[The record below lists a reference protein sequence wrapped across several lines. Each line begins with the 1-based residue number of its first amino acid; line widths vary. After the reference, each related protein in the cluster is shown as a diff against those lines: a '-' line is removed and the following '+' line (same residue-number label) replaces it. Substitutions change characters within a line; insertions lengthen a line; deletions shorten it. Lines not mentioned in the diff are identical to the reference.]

1 MLIVK
6 GRPQWW
12 WSKSLFVIKEPHKHV
27 VHDAQGEIDRHACRM
42 NISEKKIISEKKY
55 HKSLLSFLRKQKM
68 GFFFSKLQKVLFC
81 FEIHCSLSRYTLV
94 HLEFP
99 KCLVCAQPGFWGPF
113 PLLLGIL
120 LLGNMDPFFFCSLLG
135 VIFLGSFPLRLGIVL
150 LGNMEPFFRFSWVPY
165 FWETNWAFWG
175 CFLRKMKAFPS
186 TSLGCRL
193 VWRMTR
199 PRRFLFFLSR
209 ISLANYVIDAKIEKQ
224 TKKYPNILLLASK
237 VFTIILSRSRS
248 FKLHAP
254 SMFVTFCFL
263 NVWPLGKSFHW
274 MHLWTGWT

>member
-1 MLIVK
+1 MRTTRFLRAVSVAS
-6 GRPQWW
+6 GDYFTREYG
-12 WSKSLFVIKEPHKHV
+12 SLFLLQSLGCHLFGV
-27 VHDAQGEIDRHACRM
+27 VSFASGDRFTWEYGAF
-42 NISEKKIISEKKY
+42 
-55 HKSLLSFLRKQKM
+55 FL
-68 GFFFSKLQKVLFC
+68 
-81 FEIHCSLSRYTLV
+81 
-94 HLEFP
+94 
-99 KCLVCAQPGFWGPF
+99 
-113 PLLLGIL
+113 
-120 LLGNMDPFFFCSLLG
+120 
-135 VIFLGSFPLRLGIVL
+135 
-150 LGNMEPFFRFSWVPY
+150 FSWVPY

-175 CFLRKMKAFPS
+175 RFLRKMKAFPS

-263 NVWPLGKSFHW
+263 NVWPLGKSFH
-274 MHLWTGWT
+274 

>member
-135 VIFLGSFPLRLGIVL
+135 VIFLDSFPLLLGIVL
-150 LGNMEPFFRFSWVPY
+150 LGNMEPFFYSHGFHIFGKLTGLSGVVSSGRWRLFRQR
-165 FWETNWAFWG
+165 
-175 CFLRKMKAFPS
+175 L
-186 TSLGCRL
+186 LG
-193 VWRMTR
+193 VV
-199 PRRFLFFLSR
+199 LFGAWLG
-209 ISLANYVIDAKIEKQ
+209 LGG
-224 TKKYPNILLLASK
+224 
-237 VFTIILSRSRS
+237 
-248 FKLHAP
+248 
-254 SMFVTFCFL
+254 FCFSYL
-263 NVWPLGKSFHW
+263 AYPLPT
-274 MHLWTGWT
+274 M